1 LLYCSIARII
11 KRRRRVVGVDV
22 GYLVGDDCDEG
33 GVVSGDAGPPRH
45 GLWML
50 LPALLVFAVLRLL
63 RIRWSS
69 AQAEIGSIPRGGA
82 IGMVR
87 IDTNTS
93 GFWKEDGGKEPE
105 VFRCMPLK
113 KVYNYV

>member
-1 LLYCSIARII
+1 M
-11 KRRRRVVGVDV
+11 GVDV

-50 LPALLVFAVLRLL
+50 LPALLVLAVLRLL

-69 AQAEIGSIPRGGA
+69 AQAEIGSIPSWWCG
-82 IGMVR
+82 IGMVWILEGETPPAYSLWACGLR
-87 IDTNTS
+87 
-93 GFWKEDGGKEPE
+93 
-105 VFRCMPLK
+105 L
-113 KVYNYV
+113 

>member
-1 LLYCSIARII
+1 M
-11 KRRRRVVGVDV
+11 VGVDV